1 MRESGES
8 LQFSDIDVAVLRA
21 ESIPDSLLDGVLDEL
36 SKSGARVVSDPRP
49 SGPYASL
56 EWVIPTAVTVFIA
69 HRYLGTLLEEAA
81 KDHYIVLKSALRR
94 LVTRTTGSD
103 REIRVHIISS
113 SPAKARPT
121 DDAAVFSIWSQLRD
135 DRRVK
140 FVFEHEI
147 VGDHVP
153 AALDAMFALL
163 HEHCAGRADD
173 ELSLS
178 PSAFPG
184 SSWSPVLMR
193 YNTTIGKWEPWIYRK
208 GDLARALGPS

>member
-1 MRESGES
+1 MSESSEN
-8 LQFSDIDVAVLRA
+8 LQFSDIDVAVLSA
-21 ESIPDSLLDGVLDEL
+21 ESIPGTLLDDVLDDI
-36 SKSGARVVSDPRP
+36 SRSGARVLADTRP

-56 EWVIPTAVTVFIA
+56 EWVIPTAVTLFIA

-81 KDHYIVLKSALRR
+81 KDHYVVLKSALRR

-113 SPAKARPT
+113 SPAKALPT
-121 DDAAVFSIWSQLRD
+121 DNAVVLSIWSQLRD
-135 DRRVK
+135 GRRVK

-147 VGDHVP
+147 VGDVVP
-153 AALDAMFALL
+153 AALDAMFVLL
-163 HEHCAGRADD
+163 QDHCAGRAHDA
-173 ELSLS
+173 LSLS

-193 YNTTIGKWEPWIYRK
+193 YNSEVGKWEPWIYRK
-208 GDLARALGPS
+208 GNLDRAPGPS